1 MSFLAFMK
9 ILESS
14 SSRYDKGINY
24 ISLGS
29 MKKVYDKILPY
40 CTNDT
45 KILDLGCGT
54 GALTLRAGS
63 KGSNVKGID
72 INAEMLNI
80 CRERVN
86 LARLDDKITLQE
98 KGVAEITDEQPNSY
112 DLIMSGLCFSE
123 LSSDEIKFTLKES
136 YRLLKPKGLLIIID
150 EVVPKN
156 IFKRILHL
164 FIRIP
169 VVILTYILTQT
180 TTKAIKN
187 LPDKITSAHF
197 SIKSTNYAFLGSLIM
212 IVSEKPEN

>member
-14 SSRYDKGINY
+14 SSRYDKGINF

-40 CTNDT
+40 CNQDSN
-45 KILDLGCGT
+45 ILDLGCGT
-54 GALTLRAGS
+54 GALTIRAGS
-63 KGSNVKGID
+63 KGSTVKGID

-86 LARLDDKITLQE
+86 LAKLNDKITLLE
-98 KGVAEITDEQPNSY
+98 KGVAEITDEQANSF
-112 DLIMSGLCFSE
+112 DIVMSGLCFSE
-123 LSSDEIKFTLKES
+123 LSNDEIIFTLKECF
-136 YRLLKPKGLLIIID
+136 RILKPKGTLIIID

-164 FIRIP
+164 LIRIP
-169 VVILTYILTQT
+169 VVIITYILTQT
-180 TTKAIKN
+180 TTKAVKK
-187 LPDKITSAHF
+187 LPEKIESANFKVTS
-197 SIKSTNYAFLGSLIM
+197 TEYAFLGSLLM
-212 IVSEKPEN
+212 VVAEKP